1 MIPMFLWLGY
11 TILLAILCYIAFDK
25 YVRKWF
31 KKHAVIR
38 YAFIVIFLIS
48 TFILACRLS
57 YLETYIAYHP

>member
-48 TFILACRLS
+48 TFIL
-57 YLETYIAYHP
+57 T